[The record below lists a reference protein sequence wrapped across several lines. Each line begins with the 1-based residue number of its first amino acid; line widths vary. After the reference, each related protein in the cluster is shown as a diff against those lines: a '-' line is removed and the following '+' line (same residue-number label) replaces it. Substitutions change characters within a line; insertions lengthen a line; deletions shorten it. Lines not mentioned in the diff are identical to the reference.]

1 MKVWIMSDLHDD
13 FSRSAIG
20 IWQPLADVEAD
31 VLVVAGDIAGRLSTM
46 GRDWLEGQRRRLGIP
61 IIVVAGNHDFWGGS
75 VDREIPR
82 FRERL
87 QHDGIHV
94 LDGDTVEIGGVRF
107 VGGTLWTD
115 YGICRDG
122 VHKGQI
128 EALANMNDFRYT
140 RAGVD
145 RERPR
150 LTPQHLVGI
159 HARHR
164 KVIVET
170 LATPFDGPTVV
181 VTHHA
186 PSTRS
191 LRHGEV
197 RERLDAAYASH
208 LEDVMHDGR
217 PALWVHGHIH
227 CQRDYTVFGTRV
239 ICNPRGYVRSRRVQG
254 VGFDEIENP
263 AFDPR
268 LVVEV

>member
-1 MKVWIMSDLHDD
+1 MS
-13 FSRSAIG
+13 
-20 IWQPLADVEAD
+20 
-31 VLVVAGDIAGRLSTM
+31 
-46 GRDWLEGQRRRLGIP
+46 
-61 IIVVAGNHDFWGGS
+61 GS

-82 FRERL
+82 FRERV
-87 QHDGIHV
+87 QVGGIHV

-122 VHKGQI
+122 THKGQL
-128 EALANMNDFRYT
+128 EALAAMNDFRYT
-140 RAGVD
+140 RSDTGS
-145 RERPR
+145 ERPR

-164 KVIVET
+164 KAIVDT

-186 PSTRS
+186 PSARS

-217 PALWVHGHIH
+217 PALWIHGHVH
-227 CQRDYTVFGTRV
+227 CQRDYLVGDTQV
-239 ICNPRGYVRSRRVQG
+239 ICNPRGYVRTKMVFGQG
-254 VGFDEIENP
+254 VEEHENA